1 MVHYPHRGI
10 RIRRRFCEDAAASH
24 ASSGGHAERNHLPAE
39 GNPPAHHAEA
49 RSRVS
54 DEHAALASPRPG
66 VDAQAE
72 PPVAPAPAPAPATVP
87 APVTSVLGRLAAEP
101 DASAA
106 WRLLLVEDDDGDALL
121 VREMLA
127 DGLPG
132 ARIERVTTLAEA
144 SRAARYADCVLLD
157 VGLPDAA
164 GIAGVE
170 RLVAD
175 APHTPVVVLTGAA
188 SERLGIGAVA
198 AGAQD
203 YLVKGRV
210 DDQLLARSVR
220 YAVERQRAAR
230 LTRDLFEAE
239 RRRADNMRMERALTP
254 PLLLRSSDVEVSVRY
269 RAGRE
274 GAELGGD
281 FYDAVEAA
289 DGEISVLIGDVAG
302 HGPDAAALAARL
314 RSAWRAL
321 TLAGLPQR
329 QVLETLDVLLRTEV
343 EALTFA
349 TVATLVI
356 APDRSG
362 GVLRLAGHP
371 PPLLLGPPTRVVGA
385 GAYGPLLGVMPS
397 PTWTPVDVPL
407 GPGAAVLLYTDG
419 LIEGRTGPGEK
430 ARFGLDAL
438 VELVGSRVGRG
449 VTAQALLDALLAEV
463 QRRNGGPL
471 ADDVALCLVSIPGDA
486 ADGA

>member
-1 MVHYPHRGI
+1 
-10 RIRRRFCEDAAASH
+10 
-24 ASSGGHAERNHLPAE
+24 
-39 GNPPAHHAEA
+39 
-49 RSRVS
+49 
-54 DEHAALASPRPG
+54 
-66 VDAQAE
+66 
-72 PPVAPAPAPAPATVP
+72 
-87 APVTSVLGRLAAEP
+87 VTSLVGRLAAEVDP
-101 DASAA
+101 SAA

-132 ARIERVTTLAEA
+132 ARVERVTTLAEA

-157 VGLPDAA
+157 IGLPDAA
-164 GIAGVE
+164 GVSGVE
-170 RLVAD
+170 RLAAD
-175 APHTPVVVLTGAA
+175 APGTPVVVLTGAA
-188 SERLGIGAVA
+188 SEKLGIGSLA

-203 YLVKGRV
+203 YLIKGRV

-220 YAVERQRAAR
+220 YAVERQRATR
-230 LTRDLFEAE
+230 LTLDLFEAE
-239 RRRADNMRMERALTP
+239 RRRADNTRMERALTP
-254 PLLLRSSDVEVSVRY
+254 PLLLRSADVEIAVRY

-302 HGPDAAALAARL
+302 HGPDAAALATRL

-329 QVLETLDVLLRTEV
+329 QVLETLDALLRSEV

-356 APDRSG
+356 APDRSR
-362 GVLRLAGHP
+362 GVLHLAGHP
-371 PPLLLGPPTRVVGA
+371 PPLMLGPQSRVVGA
-385 GAYGPLLGVMPS
+385 GSYGHLLGVMPT
-397 PTWTPVDVPL
+397 PTWTPVEVPL

-419 LIEGRTGPGEK
+419 LIEGRAGPGE
-430 ARFGLDAL
+430 ATRLGIDAL
-438 VELVGSRVGRG
+438 AELAGSLVARG
-449 VTAQALLDALLAEV
+449 VTASALLDALLAEA
-463 QRRNGGPL
+463 QRRNGEPL
-471 ADDVALCLVSIPGDA
+471 ADDVALCLVSIPSDGGTGRGDA
-486 ADGA
+486 RGPDDGG